1 MALSTLEKKTVGCK
15 SSYDWLVSLAM
26 DLVALCDM
34 WGCNGIN
41 RCHLAV
47 FSVYMAFGSSPPLL

>member
-26 DLVALCDM
+26 DLVACVIC
-34 WGCNGIN
+34 G
-41 RCHLAV
+41 AE
-47 FSVYMAFGSSPPLL
+47 MALIDAIWLFQCLHSL